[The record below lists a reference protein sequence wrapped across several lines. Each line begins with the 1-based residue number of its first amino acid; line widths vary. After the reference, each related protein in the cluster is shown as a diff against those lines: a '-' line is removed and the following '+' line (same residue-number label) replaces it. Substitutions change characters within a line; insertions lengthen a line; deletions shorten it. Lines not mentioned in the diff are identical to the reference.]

1 MPTLVTEQ
9 GDIARTIS
17 EKAEF
22 LRARFYPTVEAD
34 LTDIEDVSFSQE
46 SFL

>member
-1 MPTLVTEQ
+1 MPTLVIEQ
-9 GDIARTIS
+9 GDTTYTIS

-22 LRARFYPTVEAD
+22 LRARFYPTIEAD

-46 SFL
+46 SFS